1 MKRFPKHT
9 QTQKPQLS
17 ENEKNKFGIGCGR
30 PTRKALYM
38 SNQSIRESKGQQIF
52 LVILKKWLA
61 TSNKAYS

>member
-38 SNQSIRESKGQQIF
+38 SNQSIRENKGRQIF
-52 LVILKKWLA
+52 LVIF
-61 TSNKAYS
+61 